1 VDLLALWESVLEEI
15 KNGVNPQTFERWFG
29 DCVPARLAEGALVV
43 EVPNIF
49 VRNWI
54 ADHYANDIMRELKGR
69 IPTDTPRLELTV
81 NEQLERRPRQAPEDE
96 AKPAGRGERRT
107 TAGGRV
113 RPVNGNTNCFN
124 PKYTFDN
131 FVEGGCNRFA
141 RAGCMAVAQAP
152 AKAYNPLFIYGG
164 TGLGKTHL
172 MHAIGQ
178 YMLAAN
184 PVNRVTYTSSEYFTN
199 HLITSLQNR
208 TMEQFRRHYRTM
220 RALLIDDIQF
230 LCGKEQTQEEFFH
243 TFNTLFDSRSQ
254 IIVSSDRPP
263 ADLNQMEQRL
273 ISRFEWGL
281 VVDLQ
286 LPDFETRVAI
296 LRKKAEGDG
305 VSLSDEVAYFLADR
319 IRSNVRQLE
328 GALTRAV
335 SYASLLTLPL
345 TVPLCNNVLED
356 LLVAEQR
363 QAISLDE
370 IQRRVAEH
378 FDIRV
383 ADMKSSRRPKAIA
396 FPRQIAMYLARELT
410 ACTLQEIGEAFGG
423 KDHSTIIHGH
433 RLVKNRL
440 DGDAKLRLTI
450 TSLSR
455 SLRK

>member
-1 VDLLALWESVLEEI
+1 MDLRSLWLSVLEELQ
-15 KNGVNPQTFERWFG
+15 NGVNPETFERWFG
-29 DCVPARLAEGALVV
+29 QCVPATLENGKLTV

-54 ADHYANDIMRELKGR
+54 SDHYGSNIALALARHMPGS
-69 IPTDTPRLELTV
+69 PPRLELTI
-81 NEQLERRPRQAPEDE
+81 NEELDHRPDSQAE
-96 AKPAGRGERRT
+96 AEPPRARAALSGPSG
-107 TAGGRV
+107 
-113 RPVNGNTNCFN
+113 NGNSFN

-131 FVEGGCNRFA
+131 FVEGSCNRFA

-178 YMLAAN
+178 YMLGRIAAA
-184 PVNRVTYTSSEYFTN
+184 PITYTSSEFFTN

-208 TMEQFRRHYRTM
+208 SMEQFRRHYRTM

-243 TFNTLFDSRSQ
+243 TFNTLFDAGSQ

-263 ADLNQMEQRL
+263 AELDRMEQRL

-296 LRKKAEGDG
+296 IRKKAECEGINIPD
-305 VSLSDEVAYFLADR
+305 DVAYYLADR
-319 IRSNVRQLE
+319 VRSNVRQLE
-328 GALTRAV
+328 GALIRVV
-335 SYASLLTLPL
+335 SYGSLMSLDVTIG
-345 TVPLCNNVLED
+345 LCNSVLED
-356 LLVAEQR
+356 ILVAEQ
-363 QAISLDE
+363 QHEISLDE

-383 ADMKSSRRPKAIA
+383 ADMKSSRRPKSIA
-396 FPRQIAMYLARELT
+396 FPRQIAMYLARLLT
-410 ACTLQEIGEAFGG
+410 SCTLQEIGEAFGG
-423 KDHSTIIHGH
+423 KDHSTIIHGC
-433 RLVKNRL
+433 RLIEKRL
-440 DGDAKLRLTI
+440 GEEPKLKLTVA
-450 TSLSR
+450 SLSR
-455 SLRK
+455 SLQKQ